1 MSPPSLFPR
10 PTAPTLA
17 IAMAA
22 LGLPTLAA
30 AQAGPRNLLEVE
42 GVSATQVRNAAA
54 VPNDASGARF
64 SIRDLAGDGP
74 VTGVRVTYTRT
85 LTPTQELVLLY
96 APLSISGTGVLPG
109 ATPFQGTTFAGGTA
123 TAVDYRFDS
132 YRATWRHAL
141 VDSRDWT
148 FKLGA
153 TAKIRDARIALS
165 QGGIT
170 AEKSNTGFVPL
181 LHVYGERRLGERWTL
196 IGDMDALAGG
206 PGRAIDAGLRVRW
219 QLNPTWA
226 VQGGWRILDGGVD
239 TREQFNFA
247 RFTSWTLGVAAR
259 F

>member
-1 MSPPSLFPR
+1 MTSRLL
-10 PTAPTLA
+10 PTRLP
-17 IAMAA
+17 AA
-22 LGLPTLAA
+22 LAAVVATGLPALAL
-30 AQAGPRNLLEVE
+30 AQSGPRNLLEIE
-42 GVSATQVRNAAA
+42 GVSATQVRNSAS

-64 SIRDLAGDGP
+64 SVRGLAGDGP
-74 VTGVRVTYTRT
+74 VTGVRVIYTRT

-123 TAVDYRFDS
+123 TAVDYEFNS
-132 YRATWRHAL
+132 YRATWRYAL
-141 VDSRDWT
+141 VDGPEWT

-165 QGGIT
+165 QGGVS

-181 LHVYGERRLGERWTL
+181 LHAYAERRLGERWTL
-196 IGDMDALAGG
+196 VGDVDALAGG

-219 QLNPTWA
+219 QLTPTWS